1 MPTLPEG
8 SNCGRTS
15 SMTWQQWQQALR
27 SIDQALTIGSMGSP
41 CGICRIPMSSRP
53 KPRRSHDE
61 LSCPEENW
69 KFSAHWDG
77 LISFC
82 LKGFLWCDRCSMEV
96 PIGSYWCALHSLHCV
111 CTTRSLT
118 CVARLVP
125 TQGVALD
132 IIGVFKHVL
141 HNVAHN
147 SSKYLKIK
155 CSNRRSLL
163 GYRAT
168 VISELAAI
176 FAAVPA
182 DLLLPSRLAVCVSVR
197 MPCKK
202 KNSRQWYNATTL
214 SPMPKAFCPRGSLAS
229 VLPAPDDRKIQEVY
243 GSILDLE
250 TREILG
256 FVLTCWPQ
264 PPSLWVFYR
273 FSVRL
278 APVTASIG
286 GIGMYRVL
294 VFLLGVLIIQ
304 VILKPCWNHVE
315 TMVETML
322 KQLWESERFR
332 FQE

>member
-1 MPTLPEG
+1 
-8 SNCGRTS
+8 
-15 SMTWQQWQQALR
+15 
-27 SIDQALTIGSMGSP
+27 
-41 CGICRIPMSSRP
+41 
-53 KPRRSHDE
+53 
-61 LSCPEENW
+61 
-69 KFSAHWDG
+69 
-77 LISFC
+77 
-82 LKGFLWCDRCSMEV
+82 MEV

-132 IIGVFKHVL
+132 LIGVFKHVL

-176 FAAVPA
+176 FAAVPT
-182 DLLLPSRLAVCVSVR
+182 DLLLHSRLAVCVSVR

-229 VLPAPDDRKIQEVY
+229 VLPAPNDRKIQEV
-243 GSILDLE
+243 SWIIWIIWIHLDLE
-250 TREILG
+250 TLEILG
-256 FVLTCWPQ
+256 FMLTC
-264 PPSLWVFYR
+264 
-273 FSVRL
+273 
-278 APVTASIG
+278 
-286 GIGMYRVL
+286 
-294 VFLLGVLIIQ
+294 
-304 VILKPCWNHVE
+304 
-315 TMVETML
+315 
-322 KQLWESERFR
+322 
-332 FQE
+332 